1 MSRLQW
7 ITLPGTILLVFFLIP
22 LIAVFTNLEHV
33 SIFQKLNQPLVYE
46 ALRLSFTSSLISIL
60 LVAVLGTPLSY
71 LLARAD
77 FKGKRFLETLVDL
90 PMVLPPAVAG
100 VALLMAFGRR
110 GLVGQFFSFN
120 LSFSTAAVI
129 LAQIFVAAPFFVRS
143 ARNSF
148 KAVNSDLEKVSLTLG
163 ISPWQTFRRIT
174 LPLSLSGLLGGA
186 VMSWARALGEF
197 GATIMFAG
205 NLQGVSRTLPL
216 AIYTAMERDFQA
228 AMLMSGIMI
237 IFSFL
242 VLILVRYIFKHQ

>member
-1 MSRLQW
+1 
-7 ITLPGTILLVFFLIP
+7 
-22 LIAVFTNLEHV
+22 
-33 SIFQKLNQPLVYE
+33 
-46 ALRLSFTSSLISIL
+46 
-60 LVAVLGTPLSY
+60 
-71 LLARAD
+71 
-77 FKGKRFLETLVDL
+77 
-90 PMVLPPAVAG
+90 
-100 VALLMAFGRR
+100 MAFGRR